1 MPLATSGSKLLTIDS
16 SLRGRLLE
24 PRRNVPRRMQD
35 PPDVDVRISLN
46 VENQIRKPPRDRRA
60 QTGKIQ
66 LTLIT
71 GRTACGVLGHTAEG
85 FFQRVDEGQG
95 NRRSRLGERV
105 LDGLVD
111 IAPSPLA
118 KDDRFPG
125 HPWLAWRTRSRS
137 RPK

>member
-1 MPLATSGSKLLTIDS
+1 
-16 SLRGRLLE
+16 
-24 PRRNVPRRMQD
+24 MQD
-35 PPDVDVRISLN
+35 PPDVDGRLSLD
-46 VENQIRKPPRDRRA
+46 VENQKWKRPHDRRA
-60 QTGKIQ
+60 QAGKIQ

-71 GRTACGVLGHTAEG
+71 GRTARRMLAHTTVG

-95 NRRSRLGERV
+95 NRRSRLGQIV

-111 IAPSPLA
+111 IAPRPLA